1 MAEYGALIV
10 LGGWL
15 LDKLIGDPPRLPHLI
30 VGYGKLIA
38 FGEKRLNKGKHKML
52 KGALWSLTLIIGV
65 YLLAFF
71 LMRELFRWNDYAAVA
86 VGAICVFYCIA
97 GTTLIKEVKEVFHA
111 TDRSLEEGR
120 MQVARIVGR
129 DTSALDGQQIRTAA
143 LETLAENLSD
153 GVVAPLFWY
162 MLLGVPGILTYK
174 MINTLDS
181 MIAYKNERYRRFGC
195 WAAHI
200 DDIANYIP
208 ARLTAWLM
216 VAVSGKWNVFSFIH
230 KYGNKH
236 ASPNSG
242 YPESALAGIL
252 GCSFGGPNYYFGELV
267 DKPYIGNNKR
277 KLTSAD
283 MQKAVS
289 INQRVEFAM
298 LGLILITE
306 CFGFYLQMFI

>member
-1 MAEYGALIV
+1 MAGYGALIV
-10 LGGWL
+10 VGGWV
-15 LDKLIGDPPRLPHLI
+15 LDKLVGDPPRLPHLI

-38 FGEKRLNKGKHKML
+38 FGEKRQNKGKHKML
-52 KGALWSLTLIIGV
+52 KGAVWSLFLIVGV
-65 YLLAFF
+65 YLLSFF
-71 LMRELFRWNDYAAVA
+71 LMRELFRWNDYVA
-86 VGAICVFYCIA
+86 MIIGVICVFYCIA
-97 GTTLIKEVKEVFHA
+97 GSTLIKEVKEVFYA

-153 GVVAPLFWY
+153 GVIAPLFWY
-162 MLLGVPGILTYK
+162 MLLGVPGILAYK

-208 ARLTAWLM
+208 ARLTALLM
-216 VAVSGKWNVFSFIH
+216 VVASGKWNVFSFIH
-230 KYGNKH
+230 KYSNKH

-252 GCSFGGPNYYFGELV
+252 GCSFGGSNYYFGELV
-267 DKPYIGNNKR
+267 SKPYIGNNKR
-277 KLTSAD
+277 ELTSAD

-289 INQRVEFAM
+289 INQRVEFMM
-298 LGLILITE
+298 LGLVLITE
-306 CFGFYLQMFI
+306 CFDFYLQMFI